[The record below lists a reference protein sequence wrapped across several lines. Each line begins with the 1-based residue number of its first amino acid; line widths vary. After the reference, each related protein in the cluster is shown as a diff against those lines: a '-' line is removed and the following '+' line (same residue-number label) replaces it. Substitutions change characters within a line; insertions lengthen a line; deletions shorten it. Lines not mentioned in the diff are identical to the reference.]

1 MRSINLI
8 VIHCSDSDIPAH
20 DNIETIIKWH
30 TLPLIP
36 KEVSQKIAEGS
47 LSEKEKY
54 KYGNGWKAV
63 GYHYFIRKCGRVD
76 HGRPEDEIGSHCKG
90 YNKHSIGICLSGRSE
105 FTEQQFLSAAKLVKD
120 LMSKYN
126 LRILDIVGHNQLSN
140 KTCPNFDINLIL
152 EKLFSL

>member
-20 DNIETIIKWH
+20 DNIETIRHWH
-30 TLPLIP
+30 V
-36 KEVSQKIAEGS
+36 KE
-47 LSEKEKY
+47 
-54 KYGNGWKAV
+54 NGWKDV

-105 FTEQQFLSAAKLVKD
+105 FTEQQFLSAAKLIKK
-120 LMSKYN
+120 LMEKYD
-126 LRILDIVGHNQLSN
+126 LRILDIVGHNQLSS